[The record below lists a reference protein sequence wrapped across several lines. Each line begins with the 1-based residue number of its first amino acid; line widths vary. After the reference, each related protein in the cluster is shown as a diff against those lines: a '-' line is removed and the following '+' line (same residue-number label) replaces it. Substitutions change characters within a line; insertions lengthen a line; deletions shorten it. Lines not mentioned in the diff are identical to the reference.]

1 MKIKDSFFLIVLIPT
16 ITALIV
22 SVLIL
27 CSGEFDRRGDDS
39 RICDNEYIQGTWMMI
54 ESPYSVLDITEDSLL
69 VRNDSLNNGYRY
81 TIKDDNIN
89 VFVDS
94 VKCCGEF
101 FTRNGLVIPGGVI
114 NVLLIKNIDNIDGTY
129 IRKK

>member
-1 MKIKDSFFLIVLIPT
+1 
-16 ITALIV
+16 
-22 SVLIL
+22 
-27 CSGEFDRRGDDS
+27 
-39 RICDNEYIQGTWMMI
+39 MMI
-54 ESPYSVLDITEDSLL
+54 ESPYSVLEITEDSLL
-69 VRNDSLNNGYRY
+69 VRNDSVANGYRY

-114 NVLLIKNIDNIDGTY
+114 NVLLIKDIDNIDGTY